1 MSEFNDSPSP
11 SHNQAEEIKEDVSL
25 DDFKPLDELRQPGS
39 FLLESKRDHFE
50 THDTSVNVLD
60 LNENCPPESANP
72 PGIAQSESKQ
82 MYSTMK
88 QDALPEYNQSMQS
101 TDKPQVYS
109 TVQANSAPYGSEER
123 TRAEEGE
130 QRMIIGQYESVLQQL
145 AAQLE
150 KQVRRNKE
158 LETLVAA
165 QAQKS
170 TRIIEVLREHAEQEI
185 EELSAKLEHSNRER
199 DELKM
204 KIGRVE
210 SEYKQTILEKEQENQ
225 LTAELR
231 RRLDLDGMSKAHMGQ
246 VEESMRKVMGQINGK
261 NIMFEA
267 ELRKKEEEVFSLKNI
282 NTQLKGE
289 IETHKEINKQLKDDY
304 AMIMQKKGEVDSEMQ
319 RLTNKIYA
327 DEIASHKLLQE
338 NDKLSRAVTSLNDAK
353 EALERSMEDIKS
365 ENMELK
371 QGLADCDR
379 ERNLLA
385 TKLEKAHRDYQTLE
399 IALMKAENTMKLQA
413 ETINDLQSDYN
424 TLVEHEKSSIPMK
437 GSELVSSPF
446 LGRDRSVLEPRKVAE
461 RQGNQQEVK
470 TRYQEYKQRQNTST
484 LGDVFRWN
492 DDSKA
497 RNAKE
502 KNALNRTTEEPEVG
516 RTFFK
521 RLQQNDAAG
530 NRKYEENSEQITKL
544 QNSLQMLLG
553 EKQKLEKEY
562 SRFPPKSEKA
572 MSHKKRKE
580 EIEFELDLNEKN
592 IQRTKFKLRE
602 LNAL

>member
-25 DDFKPLDELRQPGS
+25 DDFKPLDESGQPCN

-50 THDTSVNVLD
+50 THDTSLNVLD
-60 LNENCPPESANP
+60 LNENYPADLANS
-72 PGIAQSESKQ
+72 AQSESKQ
-82 MYSTMK
+82 LYSTMK
-88 QDALPEYNQSMQS
+88 QDASPEYNQSIQTS
-101 TDKPQVYS
+101 DKPQAYS
-109 TVQANSAPYGSEER
+109 TTQANSAPYESEKKLKM
-123 TRAEEGE
+123 EEGE
-130 QRMIIGQYESVLQQL
+130 QRMIIVQYESVLQQL

-150 KQVRRNKE
+150 KQIKRNRE
-158 LETLVAA
+158 LETLIAA

-170 TRIIEVLREHAEQEI
+170 TKIIEVLREHAEKEI
-185 EELSAKLEHSNRER
+185 EELSIKLERSNRER

-204 KIGRVE
+204 KIGKVE

-225 LTAELR
+225 LTAELK
-231 RRLDLDGMSKAHMGQ
+231 RRLDLDGMSKMHMGQ
-246 VEESMRKVMGQINGK
+246 VEESMRKVMGQINEK

-267 ELRKKEEEVFSLKNI
+267 ELRKKEEETFSLKNL

-289 IETHKEINKQLKDDY
+289 IEMHKEINKQLKDDY
-304 AMIMQKKGEVDSEMQ
+304 AMIMQRKGEVDSEMQ

-338 NDKLSRAVTSLNDAK
+338 NDKLSRAVASLNDAK
-353 EALERSMEDIKS
+353 EAMERSMEDIKS

-385 TKLEKAHRDYQTLE
+385 TRLEKAHRDYQTLE

-424 TLVEHEKSSIPMK
+424 TLVEHEKSSIPIK
-437 GSELVSSPF
+437 SSELVSSPF
-446 LGRDRSVLEPRKVAE
+446 LARDKSILEPRKVPE
-461 RQGNQQEVK
+461 RQTNQQELK

-484 LGDVFRWN
+484 LGDVFKWN
-492 DDSKA
+492 DDSKV
-497 RNAKE
+497 RNSRE
-502 KNALNRTTEEPEVG
+502 KNALNKTTEESETG

-530 NRKYEENSEQITKL
+530 SRKHEENSEQITKL
-544 QNSLQMLLG
+544 QNSLQMLLR

-562 SRFPPKSEKA
+562 SKFPPKSEKVT
-572 MSHKKRKE
+572 SQKKRKE

-602 LNAL
+602 VNAL